1 MDLHCP
7 ICWFV
12 TSDNRGPFNN
22 SSCKVGSTFLYEVL
36 ELRLGVLWEQTCS
49 ILGMCSVFSLLL
61 DCKLCQD
68 SNHSV
73 FISAFQE
80 SSAMLATQ
88 KVLDKRVQ
96 MVKHKPHFP
105 ILIFLISQKKHI
117 CAFPAPHFEAM
128 QGRTVLWLLSE
139 VETNY
144 YSEQRR
150 GTEARIVLFLPSWLP
165 ALFPVDN
172 RCSINICWYE

>member
-1 MDLHCP
+1 MDLYCP

-22 SSCKVGSTFLYEVL
+22 SSCKVGSTFSYEVL

-49 ILGMCSVFSLLL
+49 ILGMCSVFSLLP

-96 MVKHKPHFP
+96 MVSINP
-105 ILIFLISQKKHI
+105 ISQSWYFSFHRKSTSALYLHPTLRPCKGERSFGFCLRLKQTITQNRGEALRPELFCFCHLG
-117 CAFPAPHFEAM
+117 FLHFF
-128 QGRTVLWLLSE
+128 QLIIGV
-139 VETNY
+139 
-144 YSEQRR
+144 Q
-150 GTEARIVLFLPSWLP
+150 
-165 ALFPVDN
+165 
-172 RCSINICWYE
+172 